1 MYIKKYWGN
10 FSGGSDDSLNLVA
23 FLEDQKKEEIP
34 LGEIFAKIG
43 LDKQNWDFRQT
54 VEYLEFTHSNG
65 VEMDFHFAI
74 DVVTD
79 LAAIL
84 LECSVSG
91 SVDLHDL
98 DEYNTPFRRIRIT
111 ATPEEHDAMDCVLAD
126 FAQNPLEY
134 DLSEMMDEEAIQ
146 EMARDVEALRK
157 DLYEAT
163 GRNRDYHVKAENV
176 KNLLPGWEGADGCI
190 ATNRI
195 TVEGCKVGYCY
206 RETPDGGWDS
216 GWRFTAGDESDE
228 YMDDPNNAGL
238 YKLNTICNDDPD
250 IIPLLNTPAPCAFER
265 DENGVF
271 QPIER
276 PEPENEEEPDMDIL
290 QQCQKWHEED
300 KHQKI
305 VDALEAIP
313 AQERTPDI
321 DMELARAYNNLADPS
336 EPEGRKLLHRALE
349 LMQSHEEELGETYSW
364 NFRMGYANYYL
375 DQEGRALRY
384 FEKALEL
391 HPGDDP
397 KLNTKQD
404 IEELIDWCRKGISLP
419 QFSECFRERTE
430 DWWETFAEMEAQLR
444 RMMDEDKEHT
454 HGAEIVAQMEGAL
467 NLVFD
472 EISFEMGFNGEKHEL
487 ILTPDGDKV
496 KLFELVYFQKHAPKE
511 VLEHWNILVGRQ
523 PIQNIGL
530 RTDDGW
536 EISGE
541 DVQIW
546 LEEQGENSFAISAY
560 CEKLLPMLREAEG
573 RVWWMLTTFTDQVLG
588 EIPHM
593 RYIDSFDVLEEPK
606 AESSMLMSQLP
617 DALKERG
624 LELST
629 DPEAYL
635 ESYLGYEMKPNKDLD
650 ADWRLDVMAGST
662 CCVPLIN
669 SYLNADNDFMDVLHA
684 DGAVAGFFCYPLDTL
699 REEEGSQK
707 IFDFR
712 DKLEEVFATGDG
724 PEVLTLTGG
733 ATGLF
738 CGYVDF
744 IAWDIRTAL
753 QMAKKFFEDSD
764 IPWATFHTFRRDA
777 GTVNLKTPSEE
788 EPDDEDQVPELDE
801 TLTGMDYIPY
811 TQQNAEAF
819 FAQLEQWNDEDEYTR
834 CIQALNTIPEELR
847 NYRTAYALARAL
859 ENYAIIGDHD
869 EGTPNYKG
877 DKALMRAIEVLE
889 SVREEGRNKA
899 EWNMRMAYGYQY
911 LYGQEEKAIPYAQRW
926 AELDPEDE
934 NAPAVIR
941 ECKAEIRKRQRSRNK
956 KAKFVPGDT
965 PFEGFDLTNFWDD
978 NWYALKE
985 YVSEPPS
992 DELIASVEEELGYK
1006 LPAAYI
1012 WLMKQHNGGIP
1023 VNTCYPCDEPT
1034 CWAEDHV
1041 AITGIFGIGREK
1053 IYSLCGELGS
1063 QFMID
1068 EWEYPAIGVAICD
1081 CPSAGHDMIFLDYRA
1096 CGPQGEPAVVHVDQ
1110 ENDYKIT
1117 HLADSF
1123 EEFIR
1128 GLEHESLYDLDEDA
1142 EDLDE
1147 EDDADGEESDH
1158 KGSFAGSVLLSKAE
1172 WDKEQFIRDLREE
1185 WGIVDEEPDEGDEND
1200 EYSSD
1205 AVVMRVGGMML
1216 IVTLFHGHIPDNEAE
1231 INAENNYMWPE
1242 AVEVA
1247 KAHKAHIVVAVLG
1260 EEEKLLE
1267 RGKLFTK
1274 AMAVCCKQKYATGV
1288 YTSGVVFEPRFYE
1301 GFADMLKEDELPIF
1315 NWIWFGLYRS
1325 EGGLNGYTYG
1335 MDVFGKD
1342 EMEVLNANAEPGDL
1356 RDFLASLASYVL
1368 ACDVTLKDGETIGF
1382 SADDKHTIT
1391 RSPGISLP
1399 EEQMTLKISYEPSE
1413 GGPDADGEDGPDGEG
1428 PQDEDPGEPEVYTE
1442 EEMEAVEGYIEKYFG
1457 EVENVFH
1464 ELVSPDI
1471 HVDICVVPPAEER
1484 DYYTLVTMGMGAHRM
1499 NVPEELAEYKL
1510 ERAELAIAL
1519 PADWKL
1525 DQESMQD
1532 ERWYWPIRLLK
1543 VLARLPIASDTW
1555 LGFGHTMDNEE
1566 DFAKNTELCAALLT
1580 GPQGTEDGSEVC
1592 TLPGGEEVNFY
1603 QVIPLYRDELEYKM
1617 EQDADALLNKMRGIS
1632 FVVNPTRQDAITR
1645 GALAKESFDGDMDN
1659 AAWHLETIREK
1670 HLPVDEINA
1679 YNHMAIYLRWCI
1691 EHDLMS
1697 VEFIERYNE
1706 QYQAFLADIR
1716 RADLRSF
1723 IRDSLKGQLFG
1734 ALFNEVGSAFAGYYY
1749 GVSDS
1754 PYFPSDIDDYALRF
1768 FGPERYHSDEFQDE
1782 AYLFIPFDEDYYQAM
1797 AKVIEERFANWQG
1810 QDFDED
1816 TLEPSELAEA
1826 LMEYLDCECTYFP
1839 SMADDDPIM
1848 SAYSYA
1854 RRLGVREDFIPVLIK
1869 ADDETLLECLVM
1881 NADPEH
1887 DADCYEF
1894 DLKTVEAYRKKM
1906 LSAPIKDG
1914 KAVLEGLTGQR
1925 REEAEDDDMD
1935 WEGEVLGEMEG
1946 GYDNDR
1952 LSCYWGS
1959 DSHMTYPLILAKIPV
1974 KNPWEIFAYLPFGNW
1989 NECPDTPDLMA
2000 VAKYWFEQY
2009 GAVPAAMSHDEL
2021 EFLLPDPVS
2030 KEKAMEVATEQYGFC
2045 SDIVDQEQDDPT
2057 VGNLADVLW
2066 QSTVWYF
2073 WWD

>member
-10 FSGGSDDSLNLVA
+10 FIGGSDDSLNLVA
-23 FLEDQKKEEIP
+23 FLEDQKQEEIP
-34 LGEIFAKIG
+34 LSEIFAKIG

-54 VEYLEFTHSNG
+54 VKYLEFTHSNG

-91 SVDLHDL
+91 SVSLQDL
-98 DEYNTPFRRIRIT
+98 DEYNTPARRIRIT
-111 ATPEEHDAMDCVLAD
+111 ATPEEHDAMNKALAD
-126 FAQNPLEY
+126 FVQDPLSY
-134 DLSEMMDEEAIQ
+134 DISEMMGEDEITDMAYQ
-146 EMARDVEALRK
+146 VEMLRK
-157 DLYEAT
+157 ELYEAS
-163 GRNRDYHVKAENV
+163 GRNRDYHVKAEDV
-176 KNLLPGWEGADGCI
+176 KHLLPDWEGADGCI

-195 TVEGCKVGYCY
+195 TVEGYKVGYCY
-206 RETPDGGWDS
+206 REEPDGGWDS
-216 GWRFTAGDESDE
+216 GWRFTAGDESE
-228 YMDDPNNAGL
+228 AYMDDPNNAGI

-271 QPIER
+271 QQIKDWKPDED
-276 PEPENEEEPDMDIL
+276 EEDPNMDIL
-290 QQCQKWHEED
+290 KQCQKWHEED

-313 AQERTPDI
+313 AEERTPEV

-336 EPEGRKLLHRALE
+336 EPEGKKLLHRALE
-349 LMQSHEEELGETYSW
+349 LMQSHEEELGDTYSW
-364 NFRMGYANYYL
+364 NFRMGYSYFYL
-375 DQEGRALRY
+375 DQEGRALRH

-397 KLNTKQD
+397 KLNTRQD
-404 IEELIDWCRKGISLP
+404 MEELINSCKKGISLP

-430 DWWETFAEMEAQLR
+430 NWWETFAEMEAELR
-444 RMMDEDKEHT
+444 QMMDEDKDHT
-454 HGAEIVAQMEGAL
+454 RGAELVAQMQETL

-472 EISFEMGFNGEKHEL
+472 EISFEMGFNGEKYEL
-487 ILTPDGDKV
+487 ILTPEGDKV
-496 KLFELVYFQKHAPKE
+496 KLFELIYFQNHASKE

-523 PIQNIGL
+523 PLPNIGL
-530 RTDDGW
+530 RTEDGW
-536 EISGE
+536 DISGD

-560 CEKLLPMLREAEG
+560 CEKLLPMLREADG
-573 RVWWMLTTFTDQVLG
+573 RVWWMLTTLTDQVLG

-593 RYIDSFDVLEEPK
+593 RYIDSFDVLEKPK
-606 AESSMLMSQLP
+606 AEPSFLLSQLP
-617 DALKERG
+617 DKLREQG

-629 DPEAYL
+629 DPNAYL
-635 ESYLGYEMKPNKDLD
+635 ESYLGYKMEPNEDPD
-650 ADWRLDVMAGST
+650 ADWRLDTMVGST

-669 SYLNADNDFMDVLHA
+669 GYLNADNDFMDDLHA

-712 DKLEEVFATGDG
+712 DKLEEVLTGGDG
-724 PEVLTLTGG
+724 SEVLTLTGG

-753 QMAKKFFEDSD
+753 NMAKEFFEGTD
-764 IPWATFHTFRRDA
+764 IPWAIFHTFRREA
-777 GTVNLKTPSEE
+777 GSVPLKQQ
-788 EPDDEDQVPELDE
+788 DDGTETENQDDELDE

-811 TQQNAEAF
+811 TPQNEEAF

-834 CIQALNTIPEELR
+834 CIQALNAIPEDWR

-869 EGTPNYKG
+869 EGSPRYKG
-877 DKALMRAIEVLE
+877 DKALCRAIEVLE
-889 SVREEGRNKA
+889 SVREEGQDKA
-899 EWNMRMAYGYQY
+899 QWNMRMAYGYQY
-911 LYGQEEKAIPYAQRW
+911 LYGQEAKAIPYAQRW

-941 ECKAEIRKRQRSRNK
+941 ECKAEIRKRQCSGKK

-985 YVSEPPS
+985 YVSDPPS

-1034 CWAEDHV
+1034 CWADDHV

-1053 IYSLCGELGS
+1053 SCSLCGELGS

-1128 GLEHESLYDLDEDA
+1128 GLEHESLYDPDEDA
-1142 EDLDE
+1142 EDL
-1147 EDDADGEESDH
+1147 EDDADEEETDR
-1158 KGSFAGSVLLSKAE
+1158 KGSFAGSVLLSKAK
-1172 WDKEQFIRDLREE
+1172 WDKEQLIRDLREE
-1185 WGIVDEEPDEGDEND
+1185 WGIVDEEPDEGDEDVENSD
-1200 EYSSD
+1200 D

-1247 KAHKAHIVVAVLG
+1247 KAHKAHIMVAVLG

-1301 GFADMLKEDELPIF
+1301 GLADMLKKDELPIF
-1315 NWIWFGLYRS
+1315 NWVWFGLYRS

-1335 MDVFGKD
+1335 MDVFGKE
-1342 EMEVLNANAEPGDL
+1342 EMEVLNTDAEPEDL

-1368 ACDVTLKDGETIGF
+1368 ACDVTLQDGETIGF

-1391 RSPGISLP
+1391 RSPGVSLP
-1399 EEQMTLKISYEPSE
+1399 EEQMTLKISWASSDDD
-1413 GGPDADGEDGPDGEG
+1413 PDDDDDDPDGEV
-1428 PQDEDPGEPEVYTE
+1428 PEDEENGVPEVYTE
-1442 EEMEAVEGYIEKYFG
+1442 EEMEAVEGHIEQYFG
-1457 EVENVFH
+1457 KVENVFH

-1471 HVDICVVPPAEER
+1471 HVDICMVPPTEER

-1499 NVPEELAEYKL
+1499 NVPKELAEYKL

-1519 PADWKL
+1519 PGNWKL
-1525 DQESMQD
+1525 KHEDLKN

-1543 VLARLPIASDTW
+1543 TLARLPIASDTW
-1555 LGFGHTMDNEE
+1555 LGFGHTMDNED
-1566 DFAKNTELCAALLT
+1566 DFAKDTKLCAAMLT
-1580 GPQGTEDGSEVC
+1580 GPQDTEDGSEVC
-1592 TLPGGEEVNFY
+1592 ILPSGEEVNFY
-1603 QVIPLYRDELEYKM
+1603 QVIPLYREELEYKM
-1617 EQDADALLNKMRGIS
+1617 EHDADALLDKMDGIS
-1632 FVVNPTRQDAITR
+1632 FVTYNTRPNAMTM
-1645 GALAKESFDGDMDN
+1645 GKLGSMEDGGVMEMDC
-1659 AAWHLETIREK
+1659 ADWHLETIQEK
-1670 HLPVDEINA
+1670 NLPVDEINA
-1679 YNHMAIYLRWCI
+1679 YNHMAIFLRWCM
-1691 EHDLMS
+1691 EHDLMG
-1697 VEFIERYNE
+1697 EE
-1706 QYQAFLADIR
+1706 FLAEYKEVVEKVKADP
-1716 RADLRSF
+1716 ASVDLRAF
-1723 IRDSLKGQLFG
+1723 IRDELDGQLVG
-1734 ALFNEVGSAFAGYYY
+1734 PMFNKIGRAFASYYY
-1749 GVSDS
+1749 GEPDS
-1754 PYFPSDIDDYALRF
+1754 PFFPSDVDDYAI
-1768 FGPERYHSDEFQDE
+1768 GVIGQERNYSDEIQDE
-1782 AYLFIPFDEDYYQAM
+1782 AYLFIPFDEGYYQAM
-1797 AKVIEERFANWQG
+1797 AKVIEKRFTNWQG

-1816 TLEPSELAEA
+1816 TLEPSDTARA
-1826 LMEYLDCECTYFP
+1826 IMEYLDCECTYFP
-1839 SMADDDPIM
+1839 SMKDDDPIM
-1848 SAYSYA
+1848 AAYGYAKRDSAQE
-1854 RRLGVREDFIPVLIK
+1854 GFVPVLIK

-1881 NADPEH
+1881 NADPEN
-1887 DADCYEF
+1887 DADIYEF
-1894 DLKTVEAYRKKM
+1894 DLKTVTEYRKKM

-1914 KAVLEGLTGQR
+1914 KAVLEKLTGQR
-1925 REEAEDDDMD
+1925 KEEAEDDDMD
-1935 WEGEVLGEMEG
+1935 WEEEVLGEMEG
-1946 GYDNDR
+1946 GYENNR
-1952 LSCYWGS
+1952 ISCYWDS
-1959 DSHMTYPLILAKIPV
+1959 DTDMTHPLILAKIPV

-1989 NECPDTPDLMA
+1989 NDCPDTPELMA
-2000 VAKYWFEQY
+2000 AAKYWFEQH

-2021 EFLLPDPVS
+2021 EFLLPAPVS
-2030 KEKAMEVATEQYGFC
+2030 QEKAMEVAAEQYGFC
-2045 SDIVDQEQDDPT
+2045 PDIVDQEQDDPT
-2057 VGNLADVLW
+2057 VGNLADVLR

>member
-10 FSGGSDDSLNLVA
+10 FIGGSDDSLNLVA

-34 LGEIFAKIG
+34 LSEIFTKIG
-43 LDKQNWDFRQT
+43 LDKQNWGFRQT
-54 VEYLEFTHSNG
+54 VEYLEFTHSSG

-91 SVDLHDL
+91 SVNLQDL
-98 DEYNTPFRRIRIT
+98 DEYNTPSRRIRIT
-111 ATPEEHDAMDCVLAD
+111 ATPEEHDAMNKSLAD

-134 DLSEMMDEEAIQ
+134 DLSEMMDDEEIQ

-157 DLYEAT
+157 DLYEAA
-163 GRNRDYHVKAENV
+163 GRNRDYHVKAEDV
-176 KNLLPGWEGADGCI
+176 KSLLSDWKGADGCI

-206 RETPDGGWDS
+206 REKPDGDWDS
-216 GWRFTAGDESDE
+216 GWRFTAGDESEE
-228 YMDDPNNAGL
+228 YMDDPNNAGI

-271 QPIER
+271 QQIKDWKPDED
-276 PEPENEEEPDMDIL
+276 EEDPDMDIL
-290 QQCQKWHEED
+290 KQCQKWHEED

-313 AQERTPDI
+313 TEERTPEM
-321 DMELARAYNNLADPS
+321 DMELARAYNNLADSS
-336 EPEGRKLLHRALE
+336 EPEGRKQLHRALE
-349 LMQSHEEELGETYSW
+349 LMQCHEEELGDTYSW
-364 NFRMGYANYYL
+364 NFRMGYAYYYL

-384 FEKALEL
+384 FEKALEQ

-397 KLNTKQD
+397 KLNTRQD
-404 IEELIDWCRKGISLP
+404 IEDLIDWCTKGISLP

-430 DWWETFAEMEAQLR
+430 NWWETFAEMEAELR
-444 RMMDEDKEHT
+444 QMMDEDKDHT
-454 HGAEIVAQMEGAL
+454 RGAELVAQMEDTL

-472 EISFEMGFNGEKHEL
+472 EISFELGFNGEKHEL
-487 ILTPDGDKV
+487 ILTPEGNKV

-523 PIQNIGL
+523 PSQNIGL
-530 RTDDGW
+530 RTDDSW
-536 EISGE
+536 DISGE

-546 LEEQGENSFAISAY
+546 LEEQGENSFNISAY

-573 RVWWMLTTFTDQVLG
+573 RVWWMLTTLTDQILG

-606 AESSMLMSQLP
+606 AEPSFLLSQLP
-617 DALKERG
+617 DKLREQG

-635 ESYLGYEMKPNKDLD
+635 ESYLGYEMKPNEDPN

-669 SYLNADNDFMDVLHA
+669 GYLNADNDFMDDLHA

-699 REEEGSQK
+699 REEEGSEK

-712 DKLEEVFATGDG
+712 DKLEELFTTVDG
-724 PEVLTLTGG
+724 SEMLALIGG
-733 ATGLF
+733 ATGLY

-744 IAWDIRTAL
+744 IAWDIREAL
-753 QMAKKFFEDSD
+753 NMAKEFFEGTD
-764 IPWATFHTFRRDA
+764 IPWAIFHTFRREA
-777 GTVNLKTPSEE
+777 GSVPLKQQ
-788 EPDDEDQVPELDE
+788 DDGKETEKQDDELDE

-811 TQQNAEAF
+811 TQQDAEAF

-834 CIQALNTIPEELR
+834 CIQALNAIPEDWR

-869 EGTPNYKG
+869 EGTLKFKG
-877 DKALMRAIEVLE
+877 DKALQRAIEVLE
-889 SVREEGRNKA
+889 SVREEGQDKA

-941 ECKAEIRKRQRSRNK
+941 ECKAEIRKRQRSRKK

-985 YVSEPPS
+985 YVSDPPS

-1023 VNTCYPCDEPT
+1023 MNTCYPCDEPT
-1034 CWAEDHV
+1034 CWADDHV

-1053 IYSLCGELGS
+1053 NCSLCGEMGS

-1128 GLEHESLYDLDEDA
+1128 GLEHESLYDPDEDV
-1142 EDLDE
+1142 EDLNEDVDADE
-1147 EDDADGEESDH
+1147 EETDH
-1158 KGSFAGSVLLSKAE
+1158 KGSFAGSVLLSKVE
-1172 WDKEQFIRDLREE
+1172 WDKEQLIRDLREE
-1185 WGIVDEEPDEGDEND
+1185 WGIVDEEPDEGDEDD
-1200 EYSSD
+1200 ENSDD

-1242 AVEVA
+1242 AVEVT
-1247 KAHKAHIVVAVLG
+1247 KAHKAHIMVAVLG

-1301 GFADMLKEDELPIF
+1301 GLADMIKEDELPIF
-1315 NWIWFGLYRS
+1315 NWVWFGLYRS

-1335 MDVFGKD
+1335 MDVFGKE
-1342 EMEVLNANAEPGDL
+1342 EMEVLNTDAEPEDL

-1368 ACDVTLKDGETIGF
+1368 ACDVTLQDGETIGF

-1391 RSPGISLP
+1391 RSPGVSLP
-1399 EEQMTLKISYEPSE
+1399 EEQMTLKISYEPTE
-1413 GGPDADGEDGPDGEG
+1413 V
-1428 PQDEDPGEPEVYTE
+1428 EPETDDDSIGMDDVSYHIESIE
-1442 EEMEAVEGYIEKYFG
+1442 EKE
-1457 EVENVFH
+1457 
-1464 ELVSPDI
+1464 
-1471 HVDICVVPPAEER
+1471 
-1484 DYYTLVTMGMGAHRM
+1484 
-1499 NVPEELAEYKL
+1499 
-1510 ERAELAIAL
+1510 
-1519 PADWKL
+1519 
-1525 DQESMQD
+1525 
-1532 ERWYWPIRLLK
+1532 
-1543 VLARLPIASDTW
+1543 LPID
-1555 LGFGHTMDNEE
+1555 
-1566 DFAKNTELCAALLT
+1566 
-1580 GPQGTEDGSEVC
+1580 P
-1592 TLPGGEEVNFY
+1592 
-1603 QVIPLYRDELEYKM
+1603 
-1617 EQDADALLNKMRGIS
+1617 
-1632 FVVNPTRQDAITR
+1632 
-1645 GALAKESFDGDMDN
+1645 
-1659 AAWHLETIREK
+1659 
-1670 HLPVDEINA
+1670 INA
-1679 YNHMAIYLRWCI
+1679 YNHMAIYLRWCM
-1691 EHDLMS
+1691 EHDLMG
-1697 VEFIERYNE
+1697 EK
-1706 QYQAFLADIR
+1706 FLEEHGDVVNQVKADPGST
-1716 RADLRSF
+1716 DLRTF
-1723 IRDSLKGQLFG
+1723 IREELFG
-1734 ALFNEVGSAFAGYYY
+1734 CLFSALFNQKGRAFAHYYY
-1749 GVSDS
+1749 GENDA
-1754 PYFPSDIDDYALRF
+1754 PYYPADIDDYALKY
-1768 FGPERYHSDEFQDE
+1768 FGPSRYHSNEFQQE
-1782 AYLFIPFDEDYYQAM
+1782 TYLFIPFDEKYYQAM
-1797 AKVIEERFANWQG
+1797 AKVIEKRFVNWQG

-1816 TLEPSELAEA
+1816 TLEPSEVAQA
-1826 LMEYLDCECTYFP
+1826 IMEYLDCECTYFP

-1869 ADDETLLECLVM
+1869 PDETLLECLVM
-1881 NADPEH
+1881 NADPEN

-1894 DLKTVEAYRKKM
+1894 NPKAVEEYRKKM
-1906 LSAPIKDG
+1906 LSAPVKDG
-1914 KAVLEGLTGQR
+1914 KAVLEELTGQR
-1925 REEAEDDDMD
+1925 KEEAEEDDMD
-1935 WEGEVLGEMEG
+1935 WEEEIIGEIDG
-1946 GYDNDR
+1946 GINNDR
-1952 LSCYWGS
+1952 FASYWDS
-1959 DSHMTYPLILAKIPV
+1959 DTNMTVPLILAKIPV

-1989 NECPDTPDLMA
+1989 NECPDTLELMA

-2009 GAVPAAMSHDEL
+2009 DAVPAAMSHDEL
-2021 EFLLPDPVS
+2021 EFLLPAPVP
-2030 KEKAMEVATEQYGFC
+2030 KEKAIDVAVEQYGFC
-2045 SDIVDQEQDDPT
+2045 PDLDQNASIGT
-2057 VGNLADVLW
+2057 LADTIH

>member
-10 FSGGSDDSLNLVA
+10 FIGGSDDSLNLVA

-34 LGEIFAKIG
+34 LSEIFTKIG
-43 LDKQNWDFRQT
+43 LDKQNWGFRQT
-54 VEYLEFTHSNG
+54 VEYLEFTHSSG

-91 SVDLHDL
+91 SVNLQDL
-98 DEYNTPFRRIRIT
+98 DEYNTPSRRIRIT
-111 ATPEEHDAMDCVLAD
+111 ATPEEHDAMNKSLAD

-134 DLSEMMDEEAIQ
+134 DLSEMMDDEEIQ

-157 DLYEAT
+157 ELYEAA
-163 GRNRDYHVKAENV
+163 GRNRDYHVKAEDV
-176 KNLLPGWEGADGCI
+176 KSLLSDWKGADGCI

-206 RETPDGGWDS
+206 REKPDGDWDS
-216 GWRFTAGDESDE
+216 GWRFTAGDESEE
-228 YMDDPNNAGL
+228 YMDDPNNAGI

-271 QPIER
+271 QQIKDWKPDED
-276 PEPENEEEPDMDIL
+276 EEDPDMDIL
-290 QQCQKWHEED
+290 KQCQKWHEED

-313 AQERTPDI
+313 TEERTPEM
-321 DMELARAYNNLADPS
+321 DMELARAYNNLADSS
-336 EPEGRKLLHRALE
+336 EPEGRKQLHRALE
-349 LMQSHEEELGETYSW
+349 LMQCHEEELGDTYSW
-364 NFRMGYANYYL
+364 NFRMGYAYYYL

-384 FEKALEL
+384 FEKALEQ

-397 KLNTKQD
+397 KLNTRQD
-404 IEELIDWCRKGISLP
+404 IEDLIDWCTKGISLP

-430 DWWETFAEMEAQLR
+430 NWWETFAEMEAELR
-444 RMMDEDKEHT
+444 QMMDEDKDHT
-454 HGAEIVAQMEGAL
+454 RGAELVAQMEETL

-472 EISFEMGFNGEKHEL
+472 EISFEMGFNGKKHEL
-487 ILTPDGDKV
+487 ILTPEGDKV

-523 PIQNIGL
+523 PLQNIGL
-530 RTDDGW
+530 RIEDGW
-536 EISGE
+536 DISGD

-560 CEKLLPMLREAEG
+560 CEKLLPMLREEEG
-573 RVWWMLTTFTDQVLG
+573 RAWWMLTTLTDQVLG
-588 EIPHM
+588 EISHM

-606 AESSMLMSQLP
+606 AEPSFLLSQLP
-617 DALKERG
+617 DKLREQG

-635 ESYLGYEMKPNKDLD
+635 ESYLGYKMEPKQDPD

-669 SYLNADNDFMDVLHA
+669 GYLNADNDFMDDLHA

-712 DKLEEVFATGDG
+712 DKLEEVLTGGDG
-724 PEVLTLTGG
+724 SEVLTLTGG
-733 ATGLF
+733 ATGLY

-744 IAWDIRTAL
+744 IAWDIQEAL
-753 QMAKKFFEDSD
+753 NMAKEFFEGTD
-764 IPWATFHTFRRDA
+764 IPWAIFHTFRREA
-777 GTVNLKTPSEE
+777 GSVSLKQQ
-788 EPDDEDQVPELDE
+788 DDGTETENQDDELDE

-834 CIQALNTIPEELR
+834 CIQALNAIPENWR

-869 EGTPNYKG
+869 EGTLKSKG
-877 DKALMRAIEVLE
+877 DKALLRAIEVLE
-889 SVREEGRNKA
+889 SVREEGQDKA

-941 ECKAEIRKRQRSRNK
+941 ECKAEIRKRQRSRKK

-985 YVSEPPS
+985 YVSDPPS

-1034 CWAEDHV
+1034 CWADDHV

-1053 IYSLCGELGS
+1053 SCSLCGELGS

-1128 GLEHESLYDLDEDA
+1128 GLEHESLYDPDEDV
-1142 EDLDE
+1142 EDL
-1147 EDDADGEESDH
+1147 EDDADEEKTDR

-1172 WDKEQFIRDLREE
+1172 WDKEQLIRNLREE
-1185 WGIVDEEPDEGDEND
+1185 WGIVDEEPDEGDEDD
-1200 EYSSD
+1200 ENSDD

-1247 KAHKAHIVVAVLG
+1247 KAHKAHIMVAVLG

-1301 GFADMLKEDELPIF
+1301 GLADMLKEDELPIF
-1315 NWIWFGLYRS
+1315 NWVWFGLYRS

-1335 MDVFGKD
+1335 MDVFGKE
-1342 EMEVLNANAEPGDL
+1342 EMEVLNTDAEPEEL

-1368 ACDVTLKDGETIGF
+1368 ACDVTLQDGETIGF

-1391 RSPGISLP
+1391 RSPGVSLP
-1399 EEQMTLKISYEPSE
+1399 EEQMTLKISYEPTE
-1413 GGPDADGEDGPDGEG
+1413 V
-1428 PQDEDPGEPEVYTE
+1428 EPETDDDSIGMDDVSYHIESIE
-1442 EEMEAVEGYIEKYFG
+1442 EKE
-1457 EVENVFH
+1457 
-1464 ELVSPDI
+1464 
-1471 HVDICVVPPAEER
+1471 
-1484 DYYTLVTMGMGAHRM
+1484 
-1499 NVPEELAEYKL
+1499 
-1510 ERAELAIAL
+1510 
-1519 PADWKL
+1519 
-1525 DQESMQD
+1525 
-1532 ERWYWPIRLLK
+1532 
-1543 VLARLPIASDTW
+1543 LPID
-1555 LGFGHTMDNEE
+1555 
-1566 DFAKNTELCAALLT
+1566 
-1580 GPQGTEDGSEVC
+1580 P
-1592 TLPGGEEVNFY
+1592 
-1603 QVIPLYRDELEYKM
+1603 
-1617 EQDADALLNKMRGIS
+1617 
-1632 FVVNPTRQDAITR
+1632 
-1645 GALAKESFDGDMDN
+1645 
-1659 AAWHLETIREK
+1659 
-1670 HLPVDEINA
+1670 INA
-1679 YNHMAIYLRWCI
+1679 YNHMAIYLRWCM
-1691 EHDLMS
+1691 EHDLMG
-1697 VEFIERYNE
+1697 EK
-1706 QYQAFLADIR
+1706 FLEEHGDVVNQVKADPGST
-1716 RADLRSF
+1716 DLRTF
-1723 IRDSLKGQLFG
+1723 IREELFG
-1734 ALFNEVGSAFAGYYY
+1734 CLFSALFNQKGRAFAHYYY
-1749 GVSDS
+1749 GENDA
-1754 PYFPSDIDDYALRF
+1754 PYYPADIDDYALKY
-1768 FGPERYHSDEFQDE
+1768 FGPSRYHSNEFQQE
-1782 AYLFIPFDEDYYQAM
+1782 TYLFIPFDEKYYQAM
-1797 AKVIEERFANWQG
+1797 AKVIEKRFVNWQG

-1816 TLEPSELAEA
+1816 TLEPSEVAQA
-1826 LMEYLDCECTYFP
+1826 IMEYLDCECTYFP

-1869 ADDETLLECLVM
+1869 PDETLLECLVM
-1881 NADPEH
+1881 NADPEN

-1894 DLKTVEAYRKKM
+1894 NPKAVEEYRKKM
-1906 LSAPIKDG
+1906 LSAPVKDG
-1914 KAVLEGLTGQR
+1914 KAVLEELTGQR
-1925 REEAEDDDMD
+1925 KEEAEEDDMD
-1935 WEGEVLGEMEG
+1935 WEEEIIGEIDG
-1946 GYDNDR
+1946 GINNDR
-1952 LSCYWGS
+1952 FASYWDS
-1959 DSHMTYPLILAKIPV
+1959 DTNMTVPLILAKIPV

-1989 NECPDTPDLMA
+1989 NECPDTLELMA

-2009 GAVPAAMSHDEL
+2009 DAVPAAMSHDEL
-2021 EFLLPDPVS
+2021 EFLLPAPVP
-2030 KEKAMEVATEQYGFC
+2030 KEKAIDVAVEQYGFC
-2045 SDIVDQEQDDPT
+2045 PDLDQNASIGT
-2057 VGNLADVLW
+2057 LADTIH